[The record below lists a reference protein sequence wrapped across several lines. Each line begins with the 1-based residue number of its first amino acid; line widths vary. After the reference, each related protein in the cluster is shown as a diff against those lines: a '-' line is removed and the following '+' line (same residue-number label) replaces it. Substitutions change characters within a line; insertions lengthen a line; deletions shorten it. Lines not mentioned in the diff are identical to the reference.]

1 MFTGLGYLG
10 GCGPGPSAHTMYVH
24 FLVPG
29 AALGPLLAGL
39 ISPSGWNNVFYM
51 LMFADACA
59 LLVSR
64 LAFPP
69 RLSQVSL
76 WLLWSNTG
84 DAFSCRLPPLPGDS
98 GPVMDPSGSWA
109 RALSPSGFDVSR
121 AAAGSFQ
128 QDGQE
133 VTSRGSLASDPEP
146 VSCEWLGSC
155 MTWVVPE
162 PLCSKASTCEVGSM
176 GTPGTGLL
184 CCCGD

>member
-1 MFTGLGYLG
+1 MFTGPGYLG
-10 GCGPGPSAHTMYVH
+10 GCCPGSSAHTMYVH
-24 FLVPG
+24 FLIPG

-76 WLLWSNTG
+76 WLSRSNAG
-84 DAFSCRLPPLPGDS
+84 DACCCGLPPLPGDF
-98 GPVMDPSGSWA
+98 GPMMRPSGSWA
-109 RALSPSGFDVSR
+109 RALSPSGFDASR

-128 QDGQE
+128 QDGRE
-133 VTSRGSLASDPEP
+133 VKSRGSLASDPEP

-162 PLCSKASTCEVGSM
+162 PLLQSVR
-176 GTPGTGLL
+176 L
-184 CCCGD
+184 